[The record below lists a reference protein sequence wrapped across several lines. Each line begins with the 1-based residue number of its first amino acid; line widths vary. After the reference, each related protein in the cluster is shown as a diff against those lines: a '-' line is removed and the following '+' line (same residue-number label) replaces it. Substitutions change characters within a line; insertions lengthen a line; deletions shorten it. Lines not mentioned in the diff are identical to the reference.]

1 MCLVCAILADWACK
15 TSLLPPAAI
24 DCQGASGDV
33 DAICPKGTSHRNTLG
48 ARHST
53 LLHPAN
59 AKNDQLLEAKE
70 AGAASATAGCCR
82 C

>member
-33 DAICPKGTSHRNTLG
+33 DAICPKGASHRNTLG
-48 ARHST
+48 PRLYT
-53 LLHPAN
+53 LLHPAD
-59 AKNDQLLEAKE
+59 AKNEQFLGAKE
-70 AGAASATAGCCR
+70 AGTASATARCCR